1 MYKSTFSQ
9 LPKIT
14 LDYLEHGAPEGQ
26 RDQAAYDAAQQFLW
40 NGYSIEEAMAAI
52 VPRAMSD
59 GLSASQ
65 AEKCVRS
72 GYKSKPGDPIGRTES
87 GFYRTH
93 APAAKL
99 PDPILNGDEQLLL
112 AAFNE
117 GEIVAIGDTFENER
131 GEHHP
136 TRGLTF
142 TREDWLQMIREKGS
156 INKSMSD
163 KHGLYIRIN
172 PMVKGGSKND
182 DVTEFRHALIEADT
196 GSKEEQYGK
205 IQKIGLPITAV
216 IDSMGRSIH
225 AWVRIDAKSQVEYEH
240 RVAILHKFCLESL
253 GAEIDKKNRNAS
265 RYSRM
270 PNGNR
275 TVDGVVVQP
284 RLLQLNVEGSK
295 WEDWQPAKDIA
306 HKEFWENPEELLIS
320 GSHTIYIP
328 ATAERLFSKMAE
340 GKEYFVR
347 GKSVVTISPTSS
359 GGVEFSDVTA
369 QEVRSI
375 ALKLFKRVM
384 AVNVKEV
391 EKDGQTTYV
400 RSKKPANISSDLACG
415 LMGATEEKMLLPAV
429 NMITA
434 SPVLYEDPDTC
445 KITKSKL
452 GYNPD
457 IMGGTYVTG
466 GESIRPEKL
475 DDAIAIIMELFQDFI
490 FVTEGD
496 RTRRIAMLLTPAF
509 HQAGLIK
516 GHIPVDFNEA
526 TDSQSGKTLLHQIVA
541 AVYGEQASMVVQRE
555 GGVGSFD
562 ESLGEAYLKGRPFI
576 KLDNMRKPL
585 DSPLLEAMLTA
596 DHRDL
601 ITARGFRK
609 AGEVAA
615 GLFIHQASTNGM
627 LATRDFMNRA
637 VVVRIR
643 QNPKDKVYH
652 HPDILEH
659 IRSHQGRYLG
669 AIHRIVEKWIV
680 RGKKESVAVDHDFK
694 QWARK
699 LDWVMAHIFG
709 RGDMLRG
716 HRALQMRNSTPVL
729 VTMRQIAVIAKNDGK
744 LGQELSASELVDLAE
759 NNGIEMKGKDDE
771 GKRKSLGIALSKV
784 FVNTEKVDIDEF
796 RVVRVIE
803 KDHKGAP
810 VKFYRFET
818 ENHDPDPF

>member
-1 MYKSTFSQ
+1 MYQSTFSQ

-14 LDYLEHGAPEGQ
+14 LDYLEYGAPEGQ
-26 RDQAAYDAAQQFLW
+26 RDEAAYRAAQQFFW
-40 NGYSIEEAMAAI
+40 NGYSIDEAMAAI
-52 VPRAMSD
+52 VPRAIQD
-59 GLSASQ
+59 GLSPSQ

-117 GEIVAIGDTFENER
+117 GEIVAIGDTFESER
-131 GEHHP
+131 DERHP
-136 TRGLTF
+136 AKGLTF

-205 IQKIGLPITAV
+205 TQKMGLPITAI

-253 GAEIDKKNRNAS
+253 GMELDQQNKNAS

-275 TVDGVVVQP
+275 TVNGVVVQP
-284 RLLQLNVEGSK
+284 RLLQLNVEGVK
-295 WEDWQPAKDIA
+295 WEEWEPAKQIA

-320 GSHTIYIP
+320 GSVTVSLP
-328 ATAERLFSKMAE
+328 DTAKRLYLKMAE
-340 GKEYFVR
+340 SQEYFVR
-347 GKSVVTISPTSS
+347 GKNVTTISPTNS
-359 GGVEFSDVTA
+359 GGVEFSEVTA
-369 QEVRSI
+369 QEMRNI
-375 ALKLFKRVM
+375 APKLFKKVV
-384 AVNVKEV
+384 AVGTKKNE
-391 EKDGQTTYV
+391 EGKDV
-400 RSKKPANISSDLACG
+400 FLKKNANISSDLASG
-415 LMGATEEKMLLPAV
+415 LLGATDEKRILPAV
-429 NMITA
+429 NIITA
-434 SPVLYEDPDTC
+434 SPVLYEDPETGDVVKTR
-445 KITKSKL
+445 T
-452 GYNPD
+452 GYNAD
-457 IMGGTYVTG
+457 IMGGAFVTG
-466 GESIRPEKL
+466 GESIRPDTL
-475 DDAIAIIMELFQDFI
+475 DEAKANILELFEDFL

-496 RTRRIAMLLTPAF
+496 RTRRIAMAITPAF

-516 GHIPVDFNEA
+516 GHVPIDFAEANE
-526 TDSQSGKTLLHQIVA
+526 SQPGKTLQHQIVTA
-541 AVYGEQASMVVQRE
+541 IYGEQAALVTQRD

-562 ESLGEAYLKGRPFI
+562 ESLGEAYLKGRPFV
-576 KLDNMRKPL
+576 KMDNLKRTL
-585 DSPLLEAMLTA
+585 DSTILEAMLTA

-601 ITARGFRK
+601 ITVRAFRK
-609 AGEVAA
+609 AGEVAP
-615 GLFIHQASTNGM
+615 GLFIHQASTNG
-627 LATRDFMNRA
+627 LLGTRDFMNRS
-637 VVVRIR
+637 VVTRIR
-643 QNPKDKVYH
+643 QNPKDKKYH

-659 IRSHQGRYLG
+659 IRSHQGKYLG
-669 AIHRIVEKWIV
+669 SIHRIIEEWIV

-699 LDWVMAHIFG
+699 LDWVMSHIFG
-709 RGDMLRG
+709 RTDMLNG
-716 HRALQMRNSTPVL
+716 HRAIQMRNSTPIL
-729 VTMRQIAVIAKNDGK
+729 VTMRQIAIVAKQEGK
-744 LGQELSASELVDLAE
+744 LGQELSASELVELAE
-759 NNGIEMKGKDDE
+759 ENGIDMKGRDDE

-784 FVNTEKVDIDEF
+784 FVDTEKVDIDEF
-796 RVVRVIE
+796 RVVRVLG
-803 KDHKGAP
+803 KDYKGDQ

-818 ENHDPDPF
+818 VDHDPDPF